1 MRGHAFGWVASG
13 HSITVLVRAYWVVS
27 KRNCAWL
34 FTNWDLAGPSGH
46 RSTESAS
53 PGHRVP
59 SGVTIGWVEK
69 HLLRLLAP
77 PSPGLCCGGP
87 GAARGPAP
95 SALRA
100 ATCWLP
106 RCKVH
111 FSASGARWG
120 ARLKQGGPLGCPP
133 PAQEPLAH
141 FPCCCQSGSSNSLQ

>member
-34 FTNWDLAGPSGH
+34 FTNWDLVGPSGH
-46 RSTESAS
+46 RSAESAS

-77 PSPGLCCGGP
+77 RPRRGYAAEGLGLPVGLPPLTSEQSPAGSRGAKCSFPLLEPAGVPACLLLPKSPG
-87 GAARGPAP
+87 
-95 SALRA
+95 
-100 ATCWLP
+100 TLP
-106 RCKVH
+106 CRC
-111 FSASGARWG
+111 
-120 ARLKQGGPLGCPP
+120 QN
-133 PAQEPLAH
+133 
-141 FPCCCQSGSSNSLQ
+141 GSSN